1 MVRTEEGKLRVNVD
15 IRYSVTDKKER
26 VLPILAASVEQA
38 GWRFVLREATDSHYI
53 PKNHPVAQHLTA
65 VFNTVTG
72 ENREPYVLA
81 GGTYASKVPN
91 SVAFGPGNTKETSL
105 MPYGPG
111 RGDAHQPD
119 ESQHIGCLLEAVRI
133 YAMSILELDDIL
145 HSERGVG

>member
-1 MVRTEEGKLRVNVD
+1 M
-15 IRYSVTDKKER
+15 
-26 VLPILAASVEQA
+26 
-38 GWRFVLREATDSHYI
+38 
-53 PKNHPVAQHLTA
+53 
-65 VFNTVTG
+65 
-72 ENREPYVLA
+72 LA

-145 HSERGVG
+145 HSEREVG